1 MSELCTDRRLVRVAH
16 VLSSAR
22 VAARTCVVATESVR
36 AIQRLVVVVATSL
49 MVGSV
54 CATSAWSQRG
64 RLYLEPVSVGQAA
77 DSLVTVR
84 LMLVAPGT
92 DRIVSFH
99 VVVHYDSTM
108 MRSVRVD
115 SHAGVQMA
123 NATIAGSIAVAGIA
137 PQGFADGL
145 LVTVLMRRA
154 RVGALANFRLQLRE
168 LTDGTGASLVAGMA
182 VSGFSE
188 NAASVSGA
196 SGSAPAEVRID
207 SITPQR
213 GSIERDQVLEIVMY
227 GSGFAST
234 GNTVCFGAAEAA
246 VVPSERNG
254 QRIRFIAPLTV
265 RTQGG
270 TREVP
275 VTTGAWP
282 VHVENVNGRSNR
294 ITFIVRERQ

>member
-1 MSELCTDRRLVRVAH
+1 MRVAY
-16 VLSSAR
+16 VPSSAR
-22 VAARTCVVATESVR
+22 VAARTRVAVR
-36 AIQRLVVVVATSL
+36 IRVPTTGIARVIHRMVVVVATGL
-49 MVGSV
+49 MVGTV

-64 RLYLEPVSVGQAA
+64 RLYLEPASVGQAA

-108 MRSVRVD
+108 MRAERVD

-123 NATIAGSIAVAGIA
+123 NATVAGSIAVAGIA
-137 PQGFADGL
+137 PKGFADGL
-145 LVTVLMRRA
+145 LVTVLMHRA
-154 RVGALANFRLQLRE
+154 RLGALADLRLQLRE
-168 LTDGTGASLVAGMA
+168 LTDSTGASLVAAMA

-188 NAASVSGA
+188 NSASVFA
-196 SGSAPAEVRID
+196 ATGSAPAQVRID
-207 SITPQR
+207 SLTPQR

-234 GNTVCFGAAEAA
+234 GNRVCFGDGEAA
-246 VVPSERNG
+246 VVPSEGNG
-254 QRIRFIAPLTV
+254 TRIRFIAPLTV
-265 RTQGG
+265 RTHDG
-270 TREVP
+270 TRDVP

>member
-1 MSELCTDRRLVRVAH
+1 MRFAYVPC
-16 VLSSAR
+16 SAR
-22 VAARTCVVATESVR
+22 IAARTCVVATGIAR
-36 AIQRLVVVVATSL
+36 AIQRVVVVVSTGL
-49 MVGSV
+49 MVGTV
-54 CATSAWSQRG
+54 CAASAWSQRG
-64 RLYLEPVSVGQAA
+64 RIYLEPANVGQA
-77 DSLVTVR
+77 DSLVSAR

-123 NATIAGSIAVAGIA
+123 NATLAGSIAVAGIA
-137 PQGFADGL
+137 PKGFADGL
-145 LVTVLMRRA
+145 LVTVLMRRV
-154 RVGALANFRLQLRE
+154 RVGALADFRLQVRE
-168 LTDGTGASLVAGMA
+168 LTDDTGASLVAAMA

-188 NAASVSGA
+188 IAASVSGA
-196 SGSAPAEVRID
+196 SGSAPAQVRID

-213 GSIERDQVLEIVMY
+213 GWIERDHVLEIVMY
-227 GSGFAST
+227 GSGFVST
-234 GNTVCFGAAEAA
+234 GNRVWFGDAEAA
-246 VVPSERNG
+246 VVPSEGNG

-265 RTQGG
+265 RLQNG
-270 TREVP
+270 TRDVP

>member
-1 MSELCTDRRLVRVAH
+1 MRVVRVPC
-16 VLSSAR
+16 SAR
-22 VAARTCVVATESVR
+22 IAARTCVPATGIARVV
-36 AIQRLVVVVATSL
+36 QRWVVVVATSL
-49 MVGSV
+49 VVGTVS
-54 CATSAWSQRG
+54 ATSAWSQRG
-64 RLYLEPVSVGQAA
+64 RIYLEPASISQA
-77 DSLVTVR
+77 DSLVSVR
-84 LMLVAPGT
+84 LMLFAPST

-99 VVVHYDSTM
+99 VVMHYDSTM
-108 MRSVRVD
+108 MRAERVD
-115 SHAGVQMA
+115 SHAGVQVA

-137 PQGFADGL
+137 PKGFADGL

-154 RVGALANFRLQLRE
+154 RVGALADFRLQLRE
-168 LTDGTGASLVAGMA
+168 LTDGTGASLVTAMT

-188 NAASVSGA
+188 TPASVSGA
-196 SGSAPAEVRID
+196 AGSAPVQVRID

-227 GSGFAST
+227 GSGFVSM
-234 GNTVCFGAAEAA
+234 GNTVCFGTGEAA
-246 VVPSERNG
+246 VVPSEGNG

-265 RTQGG
+265 RLPGG
-270 TREVP
+270 TRDVP